1 MYKKE
6 VKVIVNRLLYHMLR
20 KKVQTIIL
28 NKEFEQVKVENY
40 LSKIDEEK

>member
-1 MYKKE
+1 
-6 VKVIVNRLLYHMLR
+6 MLR

-40 LSKIDEEK
+40 LSKIDEDK